1 MSFNISQ
8 TLEPKIQEVTETFHK
23 IQTETPNY
31 AVYSKDICENA
42 VARHERRCS
51 RNNRRWFTIEG
62 YCPVDGIPIT
72 TPEKKPRKSVE
83 YNGMELLSALML
95 LYPDIDTENVF
106 ERIRHI
112 QQYGSHRII
121 TKPDDIS
128 QYTADLTHKKNMIP
142 EYIPSFYRDIRLL
155 GIHPEDIIA
164 VYLTGKY
171 QTFPEIIALNSGVD
185 HKTAKADVYILSG
198 NGLSSKDKQ
207 SNFIGLSVKQ
217 SRDATK
223 TNYSIHKLLPAT
235 AAEELTQ
242 IKREFLVANGF
253 PEHDKTKR
261 NEVNQLFYPE
271 TPEQPT
277 NPYFQRILTEIEK
290 NKQTVLEGI
299 LGPLFCRNLPYN
311 MFEYD
316 GERIIQ
322 LNIDD
327 ESMATAR
334 LEHHIPYYYDKK
346 GDLRQCAKMF
356 FRLTVGEKI
365 FRAEL
370 RWKGNVHA
378 ASPQF
383 QIFAEKSQ

>member
-1 MSFNISQ
+1 MSLNVSQ
-8 TLEPKIQEVTETFHK
+8 TLETKIQEVTKTFNK
-23 IQTETPNY
+23 IRTDTPNY
-31 AVYSKDICENA
+31 AVYSKDICP
-42 VARHERRCS
+42 S
-51 RNNRRWFTIEG
+51 
-62 YCPVDGIPIT
+62 DGIPIT
-72 TPEKKPRKSVE
+72 TPEKKTRKNVE

-95 LYPDIDTENVF
+95 LYPDVHAENVF

-112 QQYGSHRII
+112 QQYGSGRLII
-121 TKPDDIS
+121 KPDDIA
-128 QYTADLTHKKNMIP
+128 QYALDLTHKQNMIP
-142 EYIPSFYRDIRLL
+142 EYIPAFYRDIGLL

-164 VYLTGKY
+164 VYLTGKH

-185 HKTAKADVYILSG
+185 HKTAKADVYI
-198 NGLSSKDKQ
+198 KMTDRMV
-207 SNFIGLSVKQ
+207 GLSVKQ
-217 SRDATK
+217 SQDATK
-223 TNYSIHKLLPAT
+223 TNYSIHKLLPLT
-235 AAEELTQ
+235 VAEELTQ

-261 NEVNQLFYPE
+261 NEVNQLFYPK
-271 TPEQPT
+271 TPERPT
-277 NPYFQRILTEIEK
+277 NPYFQRILTEIEE

-316 GERIIQ
+316 GDRIIK

-334 LEHHIPYYYDKK
+334 LEHHIPYYYDKQ
-346 GDLRQCAKMF
+346 GELRQCAKMF
-356 FRLTVGEKI
+356 FRLIVGEKI

>member
-1 MSFNISQ
+1 MSLNVSQ
-8 TLEPKIQEVTETFHK
+8 TLETKIQEVTKTFNK
-23 IQTETPNY
+23 IRTDTPNY
-31 AVYSKDICENA
+31 AVYSKDICP
-42 VARHERRCS
+42 S
-51 RNNRRWFTIEG
+51 
-62 YCPVDGIPIT
+62 DGIPIT
-72 TPEKKPRKSVE
+72 TPEKKTRKNVE

-95 LYPDIDTENVF
+95 LYPDVHAENVF

-112 QQYGSHRII
+112 QQYGSGRLII
-121 TKPDDIS
+121 KPDDIA
-128 QYTADLTHKKNMIP
+128 QYALDLTHKQNMIP
-142 EYIPSFYRDIRLL
+142 EYIPAFYRDI
-155 GIHPEDIIA
+155 GVMGVQTQDIVA

-185 HKTAKADVYILSG
+185 NKTAKADVYIKMPDRMVAKNAGDEVLG
-198 NGLSSKDKQ
+198 IQGITGDGLPSK
-207 SNFIGLSVKQ
+207 FIGLSVKQ
-217 SRDATK
+217 SQDATK
-223 TNYSIHKLLPAT
+223 TNYSIHKLLPIT
-235 AAEELTQ
+235 VAEELTQ
-242 IKREFLVANGF
+242 IKRDFLIAKGF

-271 TPEQPT
+271 TPERPT
-277 NPYFQRILTEIEK
+277 NPYFQRILTEIEE

-316 GERIIQ
+316 GDRIIQ

-327 ESMATAR
+327 ESLATAR

-346 GDLRQCAKMF
+346 GELRQCAKMF
-356 FRLTVGEKI
+356 FRLIVGEKV

>member
-1 MSFNISQ
+1 MSLNVSQ
-8 TLEPKIQEVTETFHK
+8 TLDTKIQEVTETFNK
-23 IQTETPNY
+23 IRTDTPNY
-31 AVYSKDICENA
+31 AVYSKDICP
-42 VARHERRCS
+42 S
-51 RNNRRWFTIEG
+51 
-62 YCPVDGIPIT
+62 DGIPIT
-72 TPEKKPRKSVE
+72 TPEKKTRKNVE

-95 LYPDIDTENVF
+95 LYPDVHTENVF

-112 QQYGSHRII
+112 QQFTYETPNVVSTGIPQFTYETPNVVSTGIRQYDSHRLII
-121 TKPDDIS
+121 KPDDIA
-128 QYTADLTHKKNMIP
+128 QYALDLTHKQNMIP
-142 EYIPSFYRDIRLL
+142 EYIPAFYRDI
-155 GIHPEDIIA
+155 GVMGVQAKDIVA

-185 HKTAKADVYILSG
+185 HKTAKADVYI
-198 NGLSSKDKQ
+198 KMPDR
-207 SNFIGLSVKQ
+207 IVGLSVKQ
-217 SRDATK
+217 SQDATK
-223 TNYSIHKLLPAT
+223 TNYSIHKLLPLT
-235 AAEELTQ
+235 VAEELTQ
-242 IKREFLVANGF
+242 IKRDFLIAKGF

-271 TPEQPT
+271 TPERPT
-277 NPYFQRILTEIEK
+277 NPYFQRILTEIEA

-316 GERIIQ
+316 GDRIIQ

-346 GDLRQCAKMF
+346 GELRQCAKMF